1 MRRNRALIMQDL
13 RPMHPTER
21 RISQLTLAA
30 VTLWLLLCAIQ
41 PHMPV
46 NPASRLAA
54 IQALVEQGTWAIDGV
69 SLGSMTIDKVFLGD
83 HFYSSKPPVLNLL
96 GAALY
101 AIIKPVTGW
110 TFDTHLFQLG
120 SLFGVL
126 LGTVPWL
133 LGVLLFHRLLRM
145 TVASWQ
151 VRTVSMVAIT
161 LSSLATAYGATFNNH
176 VVGFVLIFAMW
187 ERWSPAFRGEA
198 LSGSRLALGALAGS
212 FAIAC
217 ELTSGAVVAAST
229 ALLLPAIYRDR
240 TWGRLA
246 WLGLLLAS
254 LPLVQVAVHWS
265 QSGSPIPIQFQ
276 DPAWK
281 YPGSYWKNP
290 VEFDALNEPLPVYA
304 FHSLFGHHGLFSL
317 TPWLLLSAGWFAA
330 RPTETRERA
339 AWYAGWFIL
348 VAMVGFYLYR
358 TNNYGGRCVGFRW
371 FILLQPMMFLAAAR
385 VLDREG
391 PVLRRPVL
399 LGLLIG
405 AGAISALGG
414 AINPWEE
421 GLVHAIFRAIGAGSV
436 DG

>member
-1 MRRNRALIMQDL
+1 MPRSRALNMPDL
-13 RPMHPTER
+13 TSLHPAER
-21 RISQLTLAA
+21 LISRLTLAV
-30 VTLWLLLCAIQ
+30 VTVWLLFCAIQ

-54 IQALVEQGTWAIDGV
+54 IQALVEQHTWAIDGV
-69 SLGSMTIDKVFLGD
+69 SLGSMTIDKVFLNG
-83 HFYSSKPPVLNLL
+83 HFYSSKPPVLNLV

-101 AIIKPVTGW
+101 AIIKPLTGW

-120 SLFGVL
+120 SLFGIL
-126 LGTVPWL
+126 LGTLPWL
-133 LGVLLFHRLLRM
+133 LGVLLFHRLLRL
-145 TVASWQ
+145 TVGSWQ

-176 VVGFVLIFAMW
+176 VVGFVLVFAVW
-187 ERWSPAFRGEA
+187 ERWFPAFRGEA
-198 LSGSRLALGALAGS
+198 ISGSRLALGALAGS

-217 ELTSGAVVAAST
+217 ELTSGAIVASSA
-229 ALLLPAIYRDR
+229 ALLLPALYRDR
-240 TWGRLA
+240 AWLRLA
-246 WLGLLLAS
+246 WLGLILAS
-254 LPLVQVAVHWS
+254 LPLVQVAIHWD
-265 QSGSPIPIQFQ
+265 QSGSLMPIQFQ

-317 TPWLLLSAGWFAA
+317 TPWLVLSLGWFTA
-330 RPTETRERA
+330 RPAEARERA
-339 AWYAGWFIL
+339 VWYAGWFIL

-391 PVLRRPVL
+391 PVLRRPIL

>member
-1 MRRNRALIMQDL
+1 MSL
-13 RPMHPTER
+13 RPHPLHPTER
-21 RISQLTLAA
+21 LVTLLTL
-30 VTLWLLLCAIQ
+30 VTVTAWLLFCAVQ

-54 IQALVEQGTWAIDGV
+54 IQALVEQHTWAIEGV
-69 SLGSMTIDKVFLGD
+69 SLGSMTIDKVFLNG

-96 GAALY
+96 GAMLY
-101 AIIKPVTGW
+101 AIIKPTTGW
-110 TFDTHLFQLG
+110 SFDSHLFQLG
-120 SLFGVL
+120 SLFGIL
-126 LGTVPWL
+126 LGTLPWL
-133 LGVLLFHRLLRM
+133 LGVLLFHRLLRL
-145 TVASWQ
+145 TVESWQ
-151 VRTVSMVAIT
+151 VRTVSVVAIT

-176 VVGFVLIFAMW
+176 VIGFAMVFLMW
-187 ERWSPAFRGEA
+187 ERWLPAFRGEA
-198 LSGSRLALGALAGS
+198 LCNTRLVAGALAGS

-217 ELTSGAVVAAST
+217 ELTSGAIVAASA
-229 ALLLPAIYRDR
+229 ALLLPALYRSR
-240 TWGRLA
+240 AWGRLA
-246 WLGLLLAS
+246 LLALILAS
-254 LPLVQVAVHWS
+254 LPLVQVGIQWG
-265 QSGSPIPIQFQ
+265 QSGSPVPIQFQ

-290 VEFDALNEPLPVYA
+290 VEFDALHEPLAVYA
-304 FHSLFGHHGLFSL
+304 FHALLGHHGLFSL
-317 TPWLLLSAGWFAA
+317 TPWLLLSLSWFTT
-330 RPTETRERA
+330 RPAEERERA

-348 VAMVGFYLYR
+348 AAMIGFYLYR

-385 VLDREG
+385 QLDLEGSVLK
-391 PVLRRPVL
+391 RPVV

>member
-1 MRRNRALIMQDL
+1 
-13 RPMHPTER
+13 MHPTER
-21 RISQLTLAA
+21 RVTVAALFA
-30 VTLWLLLCAIQ
+30 VTAWLLFCAVQ

-54 IQALVEQGTWAIDGV
+54 IQALVEQKTWAIDGV
-69 SLGSMTIDKVFLGD
+69 SLGSMTIDKVFLNG

-96 GAALY
+96 GAIFY

-110 TFDTHLFQLG
+110 SFDTHLFQLG
-120 SLFGVL
+120 SVFGVL
-126 LGTVPWL
+126 LGTLPWL
-133 LGVLLFHRLLRM
+133 LGVLVFHRLLLH
-145 TVASWQ
+145 TVSSWQ
-151 VRTVSMVAIT
+151 VRTVSVLAMT

-176 VVGFVLIFAMW
+176 GVGGVMVLCMW
-187 ERWSPAFRGEA
+187 ERWLPAIRGEA
-198 LSGSRLALGALAGS
+198 LTMGRLLAGAAAGS

-217 ELTSGAVVAAST
+217 ELTSGAIVAASA
-229 ALLLPAIYRDR
+229 ALLLPALFRSRD
-240 TWGRLA
+240 WLRLA
-246 WLGLLLAS
+246 VLALILAS
-254 LPLVQVAVHWS
+254 LPLVQVGIQWS

-290 VEFDALNEPLPVYA
+290 VEFDALNEPLAVYA
-304 FHSLFGHHGLFSL
+304 FHSLIGHHGLFSL
-317 TPWLLLSAGWFAA
+317 TPWLLLSLGWLFARPGDATERKLWLAGWFVLA
-330 RPTETRERA
+330 
-339 AWYAGWFIL
+339 
-348 VAMVGFYLYR
+348 AMVGFYLYR

-385 VLDREG
+385 QLDREG
-391 PVLRRPVL
+391 PGLRRPVL

>member
-1 MRRNRALIMQDL
+1 MSLQPQL
-13 RPMHPTER
+13 LHPTER
-21 RISQLTLAA
+21 LLTRLTLVV
-30 VTLWLLLCAIQ
+30 VTGWLVFCAIQ

-54 IQALVEQGTWAIDGV
+54 IQALVEQQTWAIDGV
-69 SLGSMTIDKVFLGD
+69 SLGSMTIDKVFLNG
-83 HFYSSKPPVLNLL
+83 HFYSSKPPVLNLF
-96 GAALY
+96 GALLY
-101 AIIKPVTGW
+101 AIIKPLTGW
-110 TFDTHLFQLG
+110 TFDSHLFQLG
-120 SLFGVL
+120 SLFGIL
-126 LGTVPWL
+126 LGTLPWL
-133 LGVLLFHRLLRM
+133 LGVLLFQRLLRL
-145 TVASWQ
+145 TVSSWQ
-151 VRTVSMVAIT
+151 VRTVSVLAIT

-176 VVGFVLIFAMW
+176 VIGFALVLLMW
-187 ERWSPAFRGEA
+187 ERWLPAFRGES
-198 LSGSRLALGALAGS
+198 LCWPRLLIGALAGS

-217 ELTSGAVVAAST
+217 ELTSGAIVAASA
-229 ALLLPAIYRDR
+229 ALLLPAIYR
-240 TWGRLA
+240 GRD
-246 WLGLLLAS
+246 WRRFVVLGLLLAS
-254 LPLVQVAVHWS
+254 LPLVQVGIQWS
-265 QSGSPIPIQFQ
+265 QSGSPVPIQFQ

-304 FHSLFGHHGLFSL
+304 FHALLGHHGLFSL
-317 TPWLLLSAGWFAA
+317 TPWLLLSLGWFVA
-330 RPTETRERA
+330 RPQSERERA
-339 AWYAGWFIL
+339 VWYAGWFIL
-348 VAMVGFYLYR
+348 AAMVGFYLYR

-385 VLDREG
+385 QLDLEG
-391 PVLRRPVL
+391 PSLRRPVL